1 MEGVPPGRHPV
12 VWIRCDEPD
21 RDSGD
26 CLPSIMDWIEAKV
39 TSWTEFTNALEPVL
53 DAYKGHVPP
62 VYVFRGQ
69 ADASWLL
76 EPSLLRQL
84 RSVRGPGVARG
95 IEELLEN
102 EFRAQASLFP
112 ETESV
117 WLALLAAGRTEL
129 WAYMQHH
136 GCPTRLLDWTAS
148 AYVAAYF
155 AVEQLPERDGAIFV
169 VGAAALEQY
178 VARCNPQLAEVTD
191 DRLID
196 PSTPERVLFTW
207 PHFRSRRVV
216 AQQGHFSV
224 STNILSAHDRFIL
237 EACSSVAAERPAEI
251 IHQKIV
257 IPADLKLV
265 ILQQL
270 RAMNIAP
277 HALFPTLD
285 GLGKSLSDL
294 ARLRAAIIGGT
305 G

>member
-1 MEGVPPGRHPV
+1 
-12 VWIRCDEPD
+12 
-21 RDSGD
+21 
-26 CLPSIMDWIEAKV
+26 MDWNEINV
-39 TSWTEFTNALEPVL
+39 TSWSEFTQALEPLL

-76 EPSLLRQL
+76 EPSLFRQL
-84 RSVRGPGVARG
+84 RSVGDPAAARG

-102 EFRAQASLFP
+102 EFTAQAALFP

-155 AVEQLPERDGAIFV
+155 AVDQLPDRDGAIFV
-169 VGAAALEQY
+169 VGANAIDQY
-178 VARCNPQLAEVTD
+178 VERFNPEMSEVTD

-196 PSTPERVLFTW
+196 PSAPERVVFTW
-207 PHFRSRRVV
+207 PHFRSRRAV

-224 STNILSAHDRFIL
+224 GTNMLSAHDHFIL
-237 EACSSVAAERPAEI
+237 KACSSIAAERAGEI
-251 IHQKIV
+251 IHRKI
-257 IPADLKLV
+257 IIAADLKLV

-277 HALFPTLD
+277 HALFPSLD

-294 ARLRAAIIGGT
+294 ARLRAALVGGT

>member
-1 MEGVPPGRHPV
+1 
-12 VWIRCDEPD
+12 
-21 RDSGD
+21 
-26 CLPSIMDWIEAKV
+26 MDWNEVNV
-39 TSWTEFTNALEPVL
+39 TSWPEFTQALEPLL
-53 DAYKGHVPP
+53 DAYKGHVSPA
-62 VYVFRGQ
+62 YVFRGQ
-69 ADASWLL
+69 ADACWSL

-84 RSVRGPGVARG
+84 RSVGDPAAARG

-102 EFRAQASLFP
+102 EFTAQASLFP

-148 AYVAAYF
+148 AYVATYF
-155 AVEQLPERDGAIFV
+155 AVDQLPDCDGAIFV
-169 VGAAALEQY
+169 VRAKAIDQY
-178 VARCNPQLAEVTD
+178 VERFHPEMAEVTD
-191 DRLID
+191 DRLLD
-196 PSTPERVLFTW
+196 PSTPERVVFTW

-224 STNILSAHDRFIL
+224 STNILSAHDHFIL
-237 EACSSVAAERPAEI
+237 EACSSIAAERAEAI
-251 IHQKIV
+251 IHRKI
-257 IPADLKLV
+257 IIAADLKLV

-277 HALFPTLD
+277 HALFPSLD
-285 GLGKSLSDL
+285 GLGKSLSDF
-294 ARLRAAIIGGT
+294 ARLRAALVGGT